1 MVGHGCGGSGGGASE
16 ATAMSPAAGGGGKR
30 GRDAEE
36 DVYVDNLHSH
46 KRYLSEVMASSMN
59 GLSVGDSV
67 TDNAMR
73 SPVRMENTPCFRY
86 SHLIPYVL
94 SHALPIQIDVHH
106 NVPLAL
112 FRTEWMLI
120 TIQHILV
127 LSLLMLQRTLGMSV
141 SCYCVDNLNCSHH
154 FRDETTVS
162 EKSEDFRSYDNQV
175 NTSRNQTDMSSS
187 STSPI
192 SSPNRF
198 QKPNTC
204 SSSGNQYP
212 LPSSSLSAVAS
223 SNVRRGTEH
232 EGRIP
237 SSPNDMCHSGDL
249 RRTAL
254 LRSVQMRV
262 QGLHPRDLLFRTE
275 HDREQECAR
284 INAADELG
292 HKDENLEGAE
302 LEHRSCPRSIQDAA
316 FGQHTQSAMQILSKE
331 CRSDYDAT
339 NSMFNH
345 NDILQ

>member
-73 SPVRMENTPCFRY
+73 SPVRMENTPC
-86 SHLIPYVL
+86 
-94 SHALPIQIDVHH
+94 
-106 NVPLAL
+106 
-112 FRTEWMLI
+112 
-120 TIQHILV
+120 
-127 LSLLMLQRTLGMSV
+127 
-141 SCYCVDNLNCSHH
+141 

>member
-1 MVGHGCGGSGGGASE
+1 MVGRGCGGGGGSE

-46 KRYLSEVMASSMN
+46 KRYLSEIMASSMN

-67 TDNAMR
+67 TDNTMG
-73 SPVRMENTPCFRY
+73 SPVRLENAPC
-86 SHLIPYVL
+86 
-94 SHALPIQIDVHH
+94 
-106 NVPLAL
+106 
-112 FRTEWMLI
+112 
-120 TIQHILV
+120 
-127 LSLLMLQRTLGMSV
+127 
-141 SCYCVDNLNCSHH
+141 
-154 FRDETTVS
+154 FRDETIVS

-175 NTSRNQTDMSSS
+175 NASRNQTDMSSL

-192 SSPNRF
+192 SSANRF
-198 QKPNTC
+198 QKPNTY

-212 LPSSSLSAVAS
+212 LPSCSLSAVAS
-223 SNVRRGTEH
+223 SNVRRGTEN

-262 QGLHPRDLLFRTE
+262 QGLHPRDLLFRTG

-284 INAADELG
+284 VHVDELA

-302 LEHRSCPRSIQDAA
+302 LEHRSCPRSIQDIA
-316 FGQHTQSAMQILSKE
+316 FGQHTQSTMQILSKE